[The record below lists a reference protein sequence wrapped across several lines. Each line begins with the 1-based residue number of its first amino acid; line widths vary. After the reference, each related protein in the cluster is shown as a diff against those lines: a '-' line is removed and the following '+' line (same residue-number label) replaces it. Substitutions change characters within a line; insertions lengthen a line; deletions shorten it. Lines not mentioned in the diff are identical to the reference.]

1 MSKTPQDQQE
11 VERLRASLQSKLQR
25 APEWINGASV
35 QAVREWKKNYDRAKK
50 TAAKKSPTAGEL
62 QSAIQS
68 VS

>member
-1 MSKTPQDQQE
+1 MSSTTHNQQE
-11 VERLRASLQSKLQR
+11 IDRLRASLQERLAR

-35 QAVREWKKNYDRAKK
+35 QAVREWKKSYDRAKK
-50 TAAKKSPTAGEL
+50 VIAKKSATASEL